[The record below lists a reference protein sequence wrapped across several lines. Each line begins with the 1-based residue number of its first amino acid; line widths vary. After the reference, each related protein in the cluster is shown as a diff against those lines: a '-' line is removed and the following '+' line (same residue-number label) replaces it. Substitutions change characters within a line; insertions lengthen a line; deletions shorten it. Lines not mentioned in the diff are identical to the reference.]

1 MSAALQSTRHGQTM
15 VLTLSNPEQ
24 RNALDPAIHAAG
36 IEALNVAE
44 SSDEVR
50 CVVITGEGTVFSGG
64 SDARQL
70 QAEQRAS
77 AFEQAAHVEGLHSWI
92 ESIRTFPKPV
102 LAAVEGAATGD
113 GFALAL
119 ACDFIVAARNA
130 VFALDQSRAAL
141 SPVGGASWHLARAMP
156 RALATEL
163 LMLGDAIEAERLQA
177 LGIVNRIAA
186 PGSALQTALGLADR
200 LGACAPNALASI
212 KELLHDAGSAA
223 LSAQMARERDLF
235 VTHLHH
241 PNAGIAL
248 AATLDKTTPH
258 FR

>member
-44 SSDEVR
+44 SSAEVR
-50 CVVITGEGTVFSGG
+50 SVVITGEGAVFSGG
-64 SDARQL
+64 GDVQRL
-70 QAEQRAS
+70 RAEQRETAL
-77 AFEQAAHVEGLHSWI
+77 EQAAHVEGLHSWI

-102 LAAVEGAATGD
+102 LAAVEGAATGA
-113 GFALAL
+113 GFALVL
-119 ACDFIVAARNA
+119 ACDFVVAARNA
-130 VFALDQSRAAL
+130 VFALDQSRLAL

-156 RALATEL
+156 RQLATEL
-163 LMLGDAIEAERLQA
+163 LMLGEDIDAERLHA
-177 LGIVNRIAA
+177 LGVVNRIAA
-186 PGSALQTALGLADR
+186 PGSALQTALALAAALD
-200 LGACAPNALASI
+200 AHAPNALVSI
-212 KELLHDAGSAA
+212 KELVNEAGGAA
-223 LSAQMARERDLF
+223 LSTQMARERDLF

-248 AATLDKTTPH
+248 AATLDTAPPH